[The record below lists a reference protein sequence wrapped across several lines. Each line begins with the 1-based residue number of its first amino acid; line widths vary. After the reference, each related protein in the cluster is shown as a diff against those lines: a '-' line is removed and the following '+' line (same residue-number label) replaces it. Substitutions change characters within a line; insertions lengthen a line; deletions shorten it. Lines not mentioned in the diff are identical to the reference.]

1 MGLEENLHERP
12 KGARTSID
20 GVAQHQA
27 LSGLGLQLFGPGE
40 LLLIA
45 SVGKALWDG
54 KPRVGGSV

>member
-27 LSGLGLQLFGPGE
+27 LSGLGLQLFDPGE
-40 LLLIA
+40 LLA
-45 SVGKALWDG
+45 SFRKALWVG